1 MVAYSFQKQF
11 VAPIL
16 SGIKRQTIR
25 SERRRHARPGETLQL
40 YTGMRTRHCT
50 KIMPDPVCVGLDE
63 VSIDLSLLAAFLEPV
78 DAAAANDFASVVRMR
93 VNGQEM
99 AGTDRE
105 MYAVHDGFHNMVF
118 KATGEPI
125 PAWTGMVLFWAHNYG
140 LERFDGV
147 AIRWVPAS

>member
-25 SERRRHARPGETLQL
+25 SQRRRHARPGEAIQL
-40 YTGMRTRHCT
+40 FTGMRTRHCT

-63 VSIDLSLLAAFLEPV
+63 VSIDLSPLAAFLEPV
-78 DAAAANDFASVVRMR
+78 DAAAANDFASVVRLH
-93 VNGQEM
+93 VNGRVM
-99 AGTDRE
+99 TGNDRE
-105 MYAVHDGFHNMVF
+105 TYAFRDGFSGMVF
-118 KATGEPI
+118 KATEEPI

-140 LERFDGV
+140 LESFDGV
-147 AIRWVPAS
+147 AIRWERQP